1 MYYKKAALVIILG
14 VAVFYSLALTK
25 IFFSQKSTPTPIV
38 TNNPIPVPPP
48 IVEPPPVNN
57 NAPRI
62 DVVFTIDSTS
72 SMSDEIQI
80 VKENIRNI
88 ISDISQGQPAP
99 DVRYAIVTYRDRYDE
114 YVTKQWPFTRDVQEI
129 SRILSSIVAAGGGD
143 KPESVNEALNVTL
156 HKLDWDPQARS
167 KIVFLIGDAGP
178 NNYADGP
185 RWENELLYAQRNNI
199 SINTIACSGIWPV
212 EAQVFNTLASSSNGQ
227 FANLTYKQE
236 LTNSDGSRAVVI
248 EEGGRTYSLSG
259 DVDDKDWMRG
269 ADELLARNEAK
280 EISSY
285 SSSYSTSSSLDGG
298 MVAPATAPIAKKLDD
313 ELAMA
318 DSVESGIV
326 GGVASGKGIIAAKP
340 ANIALPAEAISEPI
354 AIGRRTDELAETKAK
369 AYAER
374 DLAKDMPAM
383 SKVAPAPSSINFGNA
398 NRTNNLNAVLAD
410 SIKRAARQQ
419 GSTYGTLVSPL
430 FDFKGSSSGV
440 TKPTK
445 IFIDSKSQ
453 LQSLLGT
460 NSSIDINK
468 IDFNNQV
475 VIGVFLGKVNNNS
488 SITISKISF
497 SGKDLIV
504 TLIQQSGSASSTTTT
519 PFHLMVI
526 PRQIAETKLSAKDIF
541 VKFE

>member
-25 IFFSQKSTPTPIV
+25 LFFSQKSTPTPIV

-48 IVEPPPVNN
+48 IVEPPPINN

-88 ISDISQGQPAP
+88 INDISQGQPAP

-114 YVTKQWPFTRDVQEI
+114 YVTKHWPFTRDVQEI

-178 NNYADGP
+178 NNYPDGP

-212 EAQVFNTLASSSNGQ
+212 EAQMFNTLASSSNGQ

-236 LTNSDGSRAVVI
+236 LTNADGSRAVVI

-298 MVAPATAPIAKKLDD
+298 MVASVAKRLDD
-313 ELAMA
+313 ELATV
-318 DSVESGIV
+318 DSVESGVV
-326 GGVASGKGIIAAKP
+326 GGVASTKGITAAKP
-340 ANIALPAEAISEPI
+340 ANIALPAETLSEPI
-354 AIGRRTDELAETKAK
+354 ATRRKTDELAETKAK

-374 DLAKDMPAM
+374 DLAKDMPAV
-383 SKVAPAPSSINFGNA
+383 SNVAPSYPASVSFGNA

-419 GSTYGTLVSPL
+419 GSTYGTLITPL
-430 FDFKGSSSGV
+430 FDFKGNNSGV
-440 TKPTK
+440 TKTAK

-453 LQSLLGT
+453 LQSLLGA

-475 VIGVFLGKVNNNS
+475 VVAVFLGQVNNNAS
-488 SITISKISF
+488 VTISKISF

-504 TLIQQSGSASSTTTT
+504 TLTQQAGSASSSNTT
-519 PFHLMVI
+519 PFHLVVI
-526 PRQIAETKLSAKDIF
+526 PRQIGETKLLAKDIF

>member
-1 MYYKKAALVIILG
+1 
-14 VAVFYSLALTK
+14 
-25 IFFSQKSTPTPIV
+25 
-38 TNNPIPVPPP
+38 
-48 IVEPPPVNN
+48 
-57 NAPRI
+57 
-62 DVVFTIDSTS
+62 
-72 SMSDEIQI
+72 
-80 VKENIRNI
+80 
-88 ISDISQGQPAP
+88 
-99 DVRYAIVTYRDRYDE
+99 
-114 YVTKQWPFTRDVQEI
+114 
-129 SRILSSIVAAGGGD
+129 GGD

-185 RWENELLYAQRNNI
+185 RWEDELLYAQRNNI

-212 EAQVFNTLASSSNGQ
+212 EAQVFNSLASSSNGQ

-259 DVDDKDWMRG
+259 EVDDKDWMRG

-285 SSSYSTSSSLDGG
+285 PATYSSASSLDGG
-298 MVAPATAPIAKKLDD
+298 MVAPVAKRLDD

-318 DSVESGIV
+318 DSVESSVV
-326 GGVASGKGIIAAKP
+326 GGVASTKGITAARP
-340 ANIALPAEAISEPI
+340 ANIALPAEALSEPTTI
-354 AIGRRTDELAETKAK
+354 RRKTDELAETKAK

-374 DLAKDMPAM
+374 DLAKDMPAV
-383 SKVAPAPSSINFGNA
+383 SNVAAAPSYPTSVSFGNA

-419 GSTYGTLVSPL
+419 GSTYGTLVTPL
-430 FDFKGSSSGV
+430 FDFKGSNSGV
-440 TKPTK
+440 TKPAK

-468 IDFNNQV
+468 IDFNSQV
-475 VIGVFLGKVNNNS
+475 VVAVFLGQVNNNS
-488 SITISKISF
+488 SVTISKISF
-497 SGKDLIV
+497 SGKDLII
-504 TLIQQSGSASSTTTT
+504 TLLQQSGSASSNTTT

>member
-38 TNNPIPVPPP
+38 TNNPIPIPPP

-88 ISDISQGQPAP
+88 INDISQGQPAP

-114 YVTKQWPFTRDVQEI
+114 YVTKHWPFTRDVQEI
-129 SRILSSIVAAGGGD
+129 SHILSSIVAAGGGD

-185 RWENELLYAQRNNI
+185 RWEDELLYAQRNNI

-212 EAQVFNTLASSSNGQ
+212 EAQVFNSLASSSNGQ

-259 DVDDKDWMRG
+259 EVDDKDWMRG

-285 SSSYSTSSSLDGG
+285 PATYSSASSLDGG
-298 MVAPATAPIAKKLDD
+298 MVAPVAKRLDD

-318 DSVESGIV
+318 DSVESSVV
-326 GGVASGKGIIAAKP
+326 GGVANTKGITAARP
-340 ANIALPAEAISEPI
+340 ANIALPAEALSEPTTI
-354 AIGRRTDELAETKAK
+354 RRKTDELAETKAK

-374 DLAKDMPAM
+374 DLAKDMPAV
-383 SKVAPAPSSINFGNA
+383 SNVAAAPSYPTSVSFGNA

-419 GSTYGTLVSPL
+419 GSTYGTLVTPL
-430 FDFKGSSSGV
+430 FDFKGSNSGV
-440 TKPTK
+440 TKPAK

-468 IDFNNQV
+468 IDFNSQV
-475 VIGVFLGKVNNNS
+475 VVAVFLGQVNNNS
-488 SITISKISF
+488 SVTISKISF
-497 SGKDLIV
+497 SGKDLII
-504 TLIQQSGSASSTTTT
+504 TLLQQSGSASSNTTT

>member
-25 IFFSQKSTPTPIV
+25 IFFSQKSTSTPIV

-88 ISDISQGQPAP
+88 INDISQGQPAP

-114 YVTKQWPFTRDVQEI
+114 YVTKHWPFTRDVQEI

-185 RWENELLYAQRNNI
+185 RWEDELLYAQRNNI

-212 EAQVFNTLASSSNGQ
+212 EAQVFNSLASSSNGQ

-259 DVDDKDWMRG
+259 EVDDKDWMRG

-285 SSSYSTSSSLDGG
+285 SSSYSASSSLDAD
-298 MVAPATAPIAKKLDD
+298 MIAPAAPVAKYSSVDD
-313 ELAMA
+313 ELASA
-318 DSVESGIV
+318 SSVEGGVV

-340 ANIALPAEAISEPI
+340 ANIALPSEASSEPI
-354 AIGRRTDELAETKAK
+354 AIRRKDELAETKK
-369 AYAER
+369 VYAER
-374 DLAKDMPAM
+374 EAKDMPAM
-383 SKVAPAPSSINFGNA
+383 SKVAPVPSSINFGNA
-398 NRTNNLNAVLAD
+398 NRTNNLNIVLAD

-419 GSTYGTLVSPL
+419 GSTYGTLVTPL
-430 FDFKGSSSGV
+430 FDFKGSNSGV

-445 IFIDSKSQ
+445 IFIESKSQ

-460 NSSIDINK
+460 TSSIDINK
-468 IDFNNQV
+468 IDFSNQV
-475 VIGVFLGKVNNNS
+475 VVAVFLGQVNNNS
-488 SITISKISF
+488 SVTISKISF

-504 TLIQQSGSASSTTTT
+504 NLAQQVGSASSSTTT

-526 PRQIAETKLSAKDIF
+526 PRQIGETKLSAKDIF

>member
-38 TNNPIPVPPP
+38 TNNPIPIPPP

-88 ISDISQGQPAP
+88 INDISQGQPAP

-114 YVTKQWPFTRDVQEI
+114 YVTKHWPFTRDVQEI
-129 SRILSSIVAAGGGD
+129 SHILSSIVAAGGGD

-185 RWENELLYAQRNNI
+185 RWEDELLYAQRNNI

-212 EAQVFNTLASSSNGQ
+212 EAQVFNSLASSSNGQ

-259 DVDDKDWMRG
+259 EVDDKDWMRG

-285 SSSYSTSSSLDGG
+285 PATYSSASSLDGG
-298 MVAPATAPIAKKLDD
+298 MVAPVAKRLDD

-318 DSVESGIV
+318 DSVESSVV
-326 GGVASGKGIIAAKP
+326 GGVASTKGITAARP
-340 ANIALPAEAISEPI
+340 ANIALPAEALSEPTTI
-354 AIGRRTDELAETKAK
+354 RRKTDELAETKAK

-374 DLAKDMPAM
+374 DLAKDMPAV
-383 SKVAPAPSSINFGNA
+383 SNVAAAPSYPTSVSFGNA

-419 GSTYGTLVSPL
+419 GSTYGTLVTPL
-430 FDFKGSSSGV
+430 FDFKGSNSGV
-440 TKPTK
+440 TKPAK

-468 IDFNNQV
+468 IDFNSQV
-475 VIGVFLGKVNNNS
+475 VVAVFLGQVNNNS
-488 SITISKISF
+488 SVTISKISF
-497 SGKDLIV
+497 SGKDLII
-504 TLIQQSGSASSTTTT
+504 TLLQQSGSASSNTTT